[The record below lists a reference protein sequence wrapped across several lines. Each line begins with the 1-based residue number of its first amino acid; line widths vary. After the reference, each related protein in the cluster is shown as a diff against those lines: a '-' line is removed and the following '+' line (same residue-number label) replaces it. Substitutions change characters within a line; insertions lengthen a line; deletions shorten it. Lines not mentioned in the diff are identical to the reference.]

1 MLTALCLLLRTVA
14 RGFTRVDVMAS
25 LLQARGQLRGP
36 GQGYM
41 ALSRWRCGQEA
52 SEVSLVS
59 AWVSGP
65 AGQLSVLGTEAE
77 MQENRTTCGGGLLR
91 GRASGAVTH
100 GSHFRAGQARPP
112 QL

>member
-1 MLTALCLLLRTVA
+1 MA
-14 RGFTRVDVMAS
+14 RGFTQVDVMAN
-25 LLQARGQLRGP
+25 LLQARGQLREP
-36 GQGYM
+36 GQGYV
-41 ALSRWRCGQEA
+41 ALSCWRWGQEA

-65 AGQLSVLGTEAE
+65 AGQLSVLGAEAE
-77 MQENRTTCGGGLLR
+77 MQENRTTRGGGLLG

-100 GSHFRAGQARPP
+100 GSHFQEGQALPP